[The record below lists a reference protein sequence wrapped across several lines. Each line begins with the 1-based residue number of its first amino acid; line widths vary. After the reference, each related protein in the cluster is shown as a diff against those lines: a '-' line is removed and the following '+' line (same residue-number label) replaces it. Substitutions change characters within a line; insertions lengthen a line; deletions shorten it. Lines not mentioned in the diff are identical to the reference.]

1 MFNKLLR
8 FLSIAM
14 LVGGISLIGYAGYQL
29 YSQKQHQDKALQEA
43 KAQVLPKEQPDSEN
57 EKEPSISSYSFEQGD
72 VLGILDIPALDRELP
87 IIEGTDEEELEK
99 GVGHYSSTKLPNQ
112 QDRIFLAGHRDT
124 VFKKMGDLK
133 EGDLLHIEMESGK
146 FTYEIYE
153 MFIVKEDDM
162 SVVQTTSPDEILT
175 LSTCYPFEYLSS
187 TEERY
192 IINAKRVE

>member
-1 MFNKLLR
+1 MFNKLIKY
-8 FLSIAM
+8 LSILM
-14 LVGGISLIGYAGYQL
+14 LTAGVGLIGYAGYHIFK
-29 YSQKQHQDKALQEA
+29 QKVEQDGALQEA
-43 KAQVLPKEQPDSEN
+43 KAQIVTKESQAKGEL
-57 EKEPSISSYSFEQGD
+57 SSYSFQKGD
-72 VLGILDIPALDRELP
+72 IVGILDIPALDRELP

-124 VFKKMGDLK
+124 VFKKMGELK
-133 EGDLLHIEMESGK
+133 EGDQLNVEMSNGTY
-146 FTYEIYE
+146 TYEIYE

-162 SVVQTTSPDEILT
+162 SVVQSTNPDEILT

-192 IINAKRVE
+192 IINAKRVD

>member
-1 MFNKLLR
+1 MFNKLIKYV
-8 FLSIAM
+8 SILM
-14 LVGGISLIGYAGYQL
+14 LTTGVGLIGYAGYHIFK
-29 YSQKQHQDKALQEA
+29 QKVEQDGALQEA
-43 KAQVLPKEQPDSEN
+43 KAQIVTKETQAKEQL
-57 EKEPSISSYSFEQGD
+57 SSYSFDKGD
-72 VLGILDIPALDRELP
+72 VVGILDIPALNRELP

-124 VFKKMGDLK
+124 VFKKMGELK
-133 EGDLLHIEMESGK
+133 EGDQLKVEMSNGT

-162 SVVQTTSPDEILT
+162 SVVQSTNPDEILT

-192 IINAKRVE
+192 IINAKRIN

>member
-1 MFNKLLR
+1 MFTLT
-8 FLSIAM
+8 AG
-14 LVGGISLIGYAGYQL
+14 VGLIGYAGYHIFK
-29 YSQKQHQDKALQEA
+29 QKVEQDGALQEA
-43 KAQVLPKEQPDSEN
+43 KAQIVT
-57 EKEPSISSYSFEQGD
+57 KEPHTKEELSSYSFEKGD
-72 VLGILDIPALDRELP
+72 VVGILDIPALDRELP

-124 VFKKMGDLK
+124 VFKKMGELK
-133 EGDLLHIEMESGK
+133 EGDQLNVEMSNGTY
-146 FTYEIYE
+146 TYEIYE

-162 SVVQTTSPDEILT
+162 SVVQSTNPDEILT

-192 IINAKRVE
+192 IINAKRVD

>member
-1 MFNKLLR
+1 
-8 FLSIAM
+8 M
-14 LVGGISLIGYAGYQL
+14 LTAGIGLIGYAGYHIFK
-29 YSQKQHQDKALQEA
+29 QKAEQDSAMQEA
-43 KAQVLPKEQPDSEN
+43 KAQVVTKKSQPKEE
-57 EKEPSISSYSFEQGD
+57 EELSSYSFEKGD
-72 VLGILDIPALDRELP
+72 VVGILNIPALNRELP

-124 VFKKMGDLK
+124 VFKKMGELK
-133 EGDLLHIEMESGK
+133 EGDQLKIEMSNGTY
-146 FTYEIYE
+146 TYEIYE

-162 SVVQTTSPDEILT
+162 SVVQSTTPDEILT

-192 IINAKRVE
+192 IINAKRID

>member
-1 MFNKLLR
+1 MFNKLIKYV
-8 FLSIAM
+8 SILM
-14 LVGGISLIGYAGYQL
+14 LTAGVGLIGYAGYHIFK
-29 YSQKQHQDKALQEA
+29 QKVEQDGALQEA
-43 KAQVLPKEQPDSEN
+43 KAQLIPKESQP
-57 EKEPSISSYSFEQGD
+57 KEEEELSSYSFEKGD
-72 VLGILDIPALDRELP
+72 VVGILDIPALNRELP

-124 VFKKMGDLK
+124 VFKKMGELK
-133 EGDLLHIEMESGK
+133 KGDQLNVEMSNGT

-153 MFIVKEDDM
+153 MFIVKEGDM
-162 SVVQTTSPDEILT
+162 SVVQSTNPDEILT

-192 IINAKRVE
+192 IINAKRVD

>member
-1 MFNKLLR
+1 MFNKLIKYV
-8 FLSIAM
+8 SILM
-14 LVGGISLIGYAGYQL
+14 LTAGVGLIGYAGYHIFK
-29 YSQKQHQDKALQEA
+29 QKAEQDGALQEA
-43 KAQVLPKEQPDSEN
+43 KAQIVTEEPEAKEEL
-57 EKEPSISSYSFEQGD
+57 SSYTFEKGD
-72 VLGILDIPALDRELP
+72 VVGILDIPALDRELP

-124 VFKKMGDLK
+124 VFKKMGELK
-133 EGDLLHIEMESGK
+133 EGDQLNVEMSNGTH
-146 FTYEIYE
+146 TYEIYE

-162 SVVQTTSPDEILT
+162 SVVQSTNPDEILT

-192 IINAKRVE
+192 IINAKRVD

>member
-1 MFNKLLR
+1 
-8 FLSIAM
+8 M
-14 LVGGISLIGYAGYQL
+14 LTAGVSLIGYAGYHIFK
-29 YSQKQHQDKALQEA
+29 QKAEQDGALQEA
-43 KAQVLPKEQPDSEN
+43 KAQMV
-57 EKEPSISSYSFEQGD
+57 EKEPQSKEELSSYSFEKGD
-72 VLGILDIPALDRELP
+72 VVGILDIPALNRELP

-124 VFKKMGDLK
+124 VFKKMGELK
-133 EGDLLHIEMESGK
+133 EGDQLNVEMSNGTS
-146 FTYEIYE
+146 TYEIYE

-162 SVVQTTSPDEILT
+162 SVVQSTNPDEILT

-192 IINAKRVE
+192 IINAKRVD

>member
-1 MFNKLLR
+1 MFNKLLK

-14 LVGGISLIGYAGYQL
+14 LLAGLILISYGGYHLF
-29 YSQKQHQDKALQEA
+29 SQKQHQDKALQEA
-43 KAQVLPKEQPDSEN
+43 QAQVLRKEQNKKAQES
-57 EKEPSISSYSFEQGD
+57 SISTYSFKQGN
-72 VLGILDIPALDRELP
+72 VIGVLDIPALNRELP

-124 VFKKMGDLK
+124 VFKQMGDLK
-133 EGDLLHIEMESGK
+133 EGDMLRVEMSTGT

-162 SVVQTTSPDEILT
+162 SVVQSTSPDEILT

-187 TEERY
+187 TEKRY
-192 IINAKRVE
+192 IINAKRVD

>member
-1 MFNKLLR
+1 
-8 FLSIAM
+8 M
-14 LVGGISLIGYAGYQL
+14 LTAGVGLIGYAGYHIFK
-29 YSQKQHQDKALQEA
+29 QKVEQDGALQEA
-43 KAQVLPKEQPDSEN
+43 KAQIVTKESQAKGEL
-57 EKEPSISSYSFEQGD
+57 SSYSFQKGD
-72 VLGILDIPALDRELP
+72 IVGILDIPALDRELP

-124 VFKKMGDLK
+124 VFKKMGELK
-133 EGDLLHIEMESGK
+133 EGDQLNVEMSNGTY
-146 FTYEIYE
+146 TYEIYE

-162 SVVQTTSPDEILT
+162 SVVQSTNPDEILT

-192 IINAKRVE
+192 IINAKRVD